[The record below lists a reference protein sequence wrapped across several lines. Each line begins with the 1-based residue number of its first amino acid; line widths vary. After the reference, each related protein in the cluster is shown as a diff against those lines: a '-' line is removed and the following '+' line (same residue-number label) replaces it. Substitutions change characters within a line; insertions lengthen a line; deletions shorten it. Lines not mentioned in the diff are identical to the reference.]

1 MKKLLA
7 TTAIV
12 SVSLASAAIAETK
25 VSGSIEQT
33 IKTLSYDA
41 AASEVNGSRAI
52 GQETNVTFSTSG
64 ELDNGMKINGA
75 FRSED
80 GAVDMSMIKIS
91 GENASVAIGADFGK
105 TINDLIT
112 PTVGD
117 RVFYVVPGV
126 SDGIIATSA
135 HDVQHL
141 GLEAGAGGFTF
152 AVNYAPSSAGIST
165 GDSAV
170 TDSGGSHLEYLVTGK
185 PMEGLEILLGKQT
198 SEGENSSTV
207 DVDETTAQIAYS
219 SGQYAIGYA
228 YRKYDDGGAAD
239 SATQT
244 EKVTNI
250 SATYSVNDQV
260 SLGIQHQVAES
271 ETGANDETQKSIAV
285 GYNLGPVGVE
295 VQYAQI
301 EDDGHSSGAD
311 AEGVQIRSVYKF

>member
-33 IKTLSYDA
+33 IKTLSYDK

-80 GAVDMSMIKIS
+80 GTIDMSMIKIS

-112 PTVGD
+112 PVVGD

-126 SDGIIATSA
+126 SDGVIATSA

-165 GDSAV
+165 GDSAT

-185 PMEGLEILLGKQT
+185 PMEGLEILIGKQT
-198 SEGENSSTV
+198 SEGDDSTTL

-260 SLGIQHQVAES
+260 SLGIQHQTAES
-271 ETGANDETQKSIAV
+271 ETGANDEVQKSIAV
-285 GYNLGPVGVE
+285 GYNLGPIGVE
-295 VQYAQI
+295 LQYAQI
-301 EDDGHSSGAD
+301 EDDGHSAGAD